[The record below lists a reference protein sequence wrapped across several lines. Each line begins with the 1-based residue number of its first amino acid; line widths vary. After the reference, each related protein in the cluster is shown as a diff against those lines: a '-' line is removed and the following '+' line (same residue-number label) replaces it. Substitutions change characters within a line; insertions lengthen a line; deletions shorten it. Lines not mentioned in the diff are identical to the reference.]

1 MADEPL
7 ISVVTPSFNQGRYIE
22 RCIRSV
28 LAQNYPQFEH
38 LVFDNCSTDDTPAI
52 LRRYPHMQWFSEPDR
67 GQSHALNKGLRRAR
81 GAIIAWINAD
91 DAYEPGAFRVA
102 ARELADHT
110 GVRAIAGRVHFVDE
124 QDRILR
130 TGTPNVA
137 TLDQMIAFWTPGFS
151 LEQCGVLFRR
161 EVLDE
166 IGLLD
171 ERLHYAMDYELFLRL
186 VARQPLRLVNDVL
199 ARFTLQADSKTGRL
213 RRGPAFVY
221 ERRRVSAA
229 YWGSP
234 ASRGYWRRRWACD
247 RHLADHFANT
257 VLRAHQDED
266 RLDWRALGRMLRW
279 RPTRVFQRHV
289 LGVLA
294 ERTLG
299 RRVAAA
305 VRGVVLRGAPRGG
318 AGVLPH

>member
-1 MADEPL
+1 VADEPL

-28 LAQNYPQFEH
+28 LAQRYSQFEH
-38 LVFDNCSTDDTPAI
+38 IVFDNCSTDDTPAI
-52 LRRYPHMQWFSEPDR
+52 LRRYPHVQWVSEPDR

-102 ARELADHT
+102 ARELANGT

-130 TGTPNVA
+130 TGTPNIA
-137 TLDQMIAFWTPGFS
+137 TLDQMIAFWTLGFS

-171 ERLHYAMDYELFLRL
+171 ERLHYAMDYEFFLRL
-186 VARQPLRLVNDVL
+186 VARQPLKLVDDVL

-229 YWGSP
+229 YWGPCTS
-234 ASRGYWRRRWACD
+234 AAHWRRRWACD

-257 VLRAHQDED
+257 VLRAHQDEH
-266 RLDWRALGRMLRW
+266 RLDWWALGRMLRW
-279 RPTRVFQRHV
+279 RPTRLFERHV

-294 ERTLG
+294 ECILG
-299 RRVAAA
+299 RRMAAA
-305 VRGVVLRGAPRGG
+305 VRGVVVRST
-318 AGVLPH
+318 